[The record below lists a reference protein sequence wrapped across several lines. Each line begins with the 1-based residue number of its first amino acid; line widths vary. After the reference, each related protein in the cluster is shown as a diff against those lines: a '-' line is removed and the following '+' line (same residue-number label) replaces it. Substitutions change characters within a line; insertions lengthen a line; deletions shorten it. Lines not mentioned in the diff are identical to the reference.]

1 MNLLANIHDNAS
13 LIFAILLINLF
24 LPSFSGEVCSLAH
37 PGIKNVLCAIFVEHS
52 LPLENSCSF
61 QMSSTQ
67 VYHTYYSIIQNILHI
82 YQIITI
88 LLLLLHSVQPIHNK
102 LFLF

>member
-13 LIFAILLINLF
+13 LIFAILIINLF

-67 VYHTYYSIIQNILHI
+67 VYHTYYSNYTKHTTHIPNYHYIIVVIAFCATH
-82 YQIITI
+82 
-88 LLLLLHSVQPIHNK
+88 P
-102 LFLF
+102 